1 MKYVGLDKEH
11 SSPDVSK
18 YVYTLEEPTERK
30 KKKKDDGVEVKES
43 PKKQISVK
51 AKDIKQGSRV
61 LSKPLLCYILKVTT
75 SERGVLEKL

>member
-1 MKYVGLDKEH
+1 MKYVGMEKEH
-11 SSPDVSK
+11 ASPGSVSK

-30 KKKKDDGVEVKES
+30 KKKKDDGVELKES

-61 LSKPLLCYILKVTT
+61 LSKPLLCYILKVKT
-75 SERGVLEKL
+75 